1 MRISLVRISPSR
13 TANKAKLA
21 CAARLAVARRGS
33 AAMKDCSGNKPEWL
47 RSLRIAL
54 GFGRAGAAVDPFLIH
69 SCLAATGLAGLALVS
84 LSISF
89 LF

>member
-1 MRISLVRISPSR
+1 MRIRPSR
-13 TANKAKLA
+13 IASKAKLA
-21 CAARLAVARRGS
+21 GAAGMTIARR
-33 AAMKDCSGNKPEWL
+33 APAVMKDCSGYKPEWL

-54 GFGRAGAAVDPFLIH
+54 GFGGLELPVIH
-69 SCLAATGLAGLALVS
+69 SLSILAATGLAGLALVS